1 MAYLHQNHQIQGGAE
16 QRKHHHRY
24 SNPVLVKP
32 VHGRSD
38 SGAHREGAYPNHK
51 PEAVNSGKEGTDALK
66 NRKKEAGPNDHALS
80 AVIPGGR
87 QLRQRSFESRWL
99 RENG

>member
-38 SGAHREGAYPNHK
+38 SGIQGACPNHK
-51 PEAVNSGKEGTDALK
+51 SETVNSGKEGTEDCKKVALVD
-66 NRKKEAGPNDHALS
+66 RFASD
-80 AVIPGGR
+80 
-87 QLRQRSFESRWL
+87 
-99 RENG
+99 

>member
-32 VHGRSD
+32 VHGCSD

-66 NRKKEAGPNDHALS
+66 NRKKRSWTRRSRLERCHSRRASVATAL
-80 AVIPGGR
+80 
-87 QLRQRSFESRWL
+87 F
-99 RENG
+99 